1 MGKSCLLH
9 RLTNN
14 EFLTDHEVTVGVEF
28 GTLLVKLE
36 QQVFKLQIWDT
47 AGQESFKSITKIF
60 YRGAHCIFLAY
71 DITRLETFNNLNTWY
86 NEVMDQSEPDVI
98 LFLVGN
104 KLDMEDKREV
114 SQDRVEKFKKEKG
127 ILFHFETSA
136 MTGENIEDLF
146 IMASKILYHNFKD
159 KIAQLVSR
167 PLVNRLD
174 AEGRS
179 HQEEAAQEAEEA
191 GAGVPEHPGRCEQA
205 GALLQVSDYCLT

>member
-1 MGKSCLLH
+1 LH

-60 YRGAHCIFLAY
+60 YRGAHCIFLSY

-98 LFLVGN
+98 LFLIGN

-114 SQDRVEKFKKEKG
+114 SHDRVEKFKREKG
-127 ILFHFETSA
+127 IHFSFETSA

-146 IMASKILYHNFKD
+146 IMASKILYNNFKD
-159 KIAQLVSR
+159 KIA
-167 PLVNRLD
+167 
-174 AEGRS
+174 
-179 HQEEAAQEAEEA
+179 
-191 GAGVPEHPGRCEQA
+191 
-205 GALLQVSDYCLT
+205 

>member
-1 MGKSCLLH
+1 M
-9 RLTNN
+9 
-14 EFLTDHEVTVGVEF
+14 
-28 GTLLVKLE
+28 
-36 QQVFKLQIWDT
+36 FKLQIWDT

-114 SQDRVEKFKKEKG
+114 SLDRVEKFKREKG
-127 ILFHFETSA
+127 IHFHFETSA

-146 IMASKILYHNFKD
+146 IMASKILYNNFKD
-159 KIAQLVSR
+159 KIA
-167 PLVNRLD
+167 
-174 AEGRS
+174 
-179 HQEEAAQEAEEA
+179 
-191 GAGVPEHPGRCEQA
+191 
-205 GALLQVSDYCLT
+205 